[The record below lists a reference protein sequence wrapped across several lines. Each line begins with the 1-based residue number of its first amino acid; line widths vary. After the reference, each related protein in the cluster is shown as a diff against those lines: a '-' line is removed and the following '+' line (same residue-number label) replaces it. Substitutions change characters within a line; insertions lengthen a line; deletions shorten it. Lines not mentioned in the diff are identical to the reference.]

1 MKKVWLGITTVV
13 LVMGIGTAGAYAA
26 SADNNNNTG
35 GDRSFFEQMLPH
47 AKQMHPELS
56 DQQIEQMYNSCHNG
70 NGRGQGMMNNA
81 QWRGSMMN
89 FN

>member
-13 LVMGIGTAGAYAA
+13 LVMGIGTAGVYAA
-26 SADNNNNTG
+26 SADNNTG
-35 GDRSFFEQMLPH
+35 DDRSFFEQMLPH

-70 NGRGQGMMNNA
+70 NGTGRGMMNNS

>member
-1 MKKVWLGITTVV
+1 MKKLWLGITALV
-13 LVMGIGTAGAYAA
+13 LIMGIGAAGAYAA
-26 SADNNNNTG
+26 SADNLSD
-35 GDRSFFEQMLPH
+35 GDRSFFEQMLPF
-47 AKQMHPELS
+47 AKQMHPDLS

-70 NGRGQGMMNNA
+70 NSTGRGMMNNS

>member
-26 SADNNNNTG
+26 SADNNTG

-56 DQQIEQMYNSCHNG
+56 DQQIEQMYNNCHNG
-70 NGRGQGMMNNA
+70 NGTGRGMMNNS